1 MSKCL
6 SSIVSSIVSEGQK
19 IDHDSNVTGVT
30 MNSKDVKEGNI
41 FVAIKGIDQDGHDF
55 IGQAIESGA
64 SAIITNGRDMGKL
77 SVPQIKVANP
87 RRAASI
93 IAAEFYEHPSSDL
106 IVIGITGTNGKT
118 TTASLTKSILDHAGH
133 KTAQIGTLG
142 LIADGIDHM
151 ETLTTPDAI
160 SIQRICAELK
170 TEGFTHIVM
179 EVSSHALDQYRVAD
193 IKFNIAAFTNLSP
206 EHLDYHSTIEA
217 YFYAKLKLFTMLS
230 FNSTAV
236 VNMLDDYGKKIANQ
250 STAPVISFMEKNNA
264 SLFFEDLDVSTSGIE
279 GKIFAGEKIYEI
291 KSDLLGN
298 FNSENILAAVS
309 ICHALDVKNTHIEK
323 GIEQISII
331 PGRMESYSIK
341 SGAKVV
347 IDYAHTP
354 DAYEQ
359 VLKTLKKLLT
369 DDSQLYVVFG
379 AGGERDKE
387 KRPIMAKIAEGYSS
401 HCFITPDNPRKE
413 DLDIINKEIKAGF
426 QGFGY
431 TIFTDRDLGV
441 RKALNSA
448 KTGDIVVILG
458 KGREEYQEI
467 DGQKIF
473 HSDLEI
479 IKEYQ

>member
-160 SIQRICAELK
+160 SIQRIFAELK

>member
-6 SSIVSSIVSEGQK
+6 SSIVSSIVSEGQN
-19 IDHDSNVTGVT
+19 IDQDSNVTGVT

>member
-160 SIQRICAELK
+160 SIQRIFAELK

-193 IKFNIAAFTNLSP
+193 IKFNIAAFTNLSR

>member
-160 SIQRICAELK
+160 SIQRIFAELK

-431 TIFTDRDLGV
+431 TIFTDRNLGV
-441 RKALNSA
+441 RKALNST
-448 KTGDIVVILG
+448 KTGDIVIILG

>member
-160 SIQRICAELK
+160 SIQRIFAELK

-413 DLDIINKEIKAGF
+413 DLDTINKEIKAGF

-441 RKALNSA
+441 RKALNST

>member
-387 KRPIMAKIAEGYSS
+387 KRPIMAKIAERYSS